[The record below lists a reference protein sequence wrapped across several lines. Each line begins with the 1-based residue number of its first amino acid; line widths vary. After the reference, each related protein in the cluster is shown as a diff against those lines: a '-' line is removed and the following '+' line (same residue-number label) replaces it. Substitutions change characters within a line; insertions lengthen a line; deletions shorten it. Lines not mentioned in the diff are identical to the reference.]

1 MPRILVVDDAPSIL
15 MLLSALLT
23 GEGYEVGTAKNGA
36 EAVNLLKTESF
47 DLMIS
52 DINMRPVNGVE
63 LLRKTRKA
71 YPEMGVIM
79 LTAYESMFTS
89 DQAAEN
95 GAFAYVVK
103 PFKRAK
109 LLETVQ
115 RGLDRYGTP
124 EKT

>member
-1 MPRILVVDDAPSIL
+1 MPRILIVDDAPSIL

-23 GEGYEVGTAKNGA
+23 GEGYEVGSAKNGE
-36 EAVNLLKTESF
+36 EAVKLLKTETF

-63 LLRKTRKA
+63 LLRKTRKS

-89 DQAAEN
+89 DQATEN
-95 GAFAYVVK
+95 GAFAYIVK

-115 RGLDRYGTP
+115 RGLDRYGSS
-124 EKT
+124 EKI